1 MSQEIAIEETIADK
15 DFYLLSRIDRSIAD
29 NLRDIEKSFNEDAGI
44 VTDFIV
50 FITKNLHKDIFGF
63 TSFTLNDFCKATGRN
78 KQELCEKHPYFVSNP
93 KATPPEYFGHTFS
106 TNFDYALFNMLH
118 KNIIFAKSYDYTSD
132 GKEISLKN
140 FSILKDIK
148 LNVDRNSN
156 AVKLYDIRISDEMLE
171 GFLQRYY
178 TIETTGYKEVGK
190 GRGGDGRKR
199 LYIFLYKTR
208 HILLSQNKHLTK
220 FPLDYL
226 CSIAGVS
233 VKEPKNRKTSLK
245 RLLVAMQENGKL
257 PFKYTFVQGDK
268 SNKYQED
275 YWVQLDYKTNSKL
288 GNLLEKKG
296 DHVFYHALVTNL
308 QHLFSSTHSHVVI
321 AGEKDTFQRWMT
333 NNSVDLVEKANVL
346 CSSWYKAYNVKITID
361 QAKRMIRNK
370 FLENE

>member
-1 MSQEIAIEETIADK
+1 MSTETAIEKPATDK

-50 FITKNLHKDIFGF
+50 FITKNLGQDIFGY

-78 KQELCEKHPYFVSNP
+78 KQELCEKHPYFVNNP
-93 KATPPEYFGHTFS
+93 KAVPPEYFGHTFS
-106 TNFDYALFNMLH
+106 TFFDYALFNMLH
-118 KNIIFAKSYDYTSD
+118 KNIIFAKSYDYNSA

-156 AVKLYDIRISDEMLE
+156 AVKLYDIRISDEMME

-178 TIETTGYKEVGK
+178 TIETNGYKEVGK

-208 HILLSQNKHLTK
+208 HILLSQKKYITK
-220 FPLDYL
+220 LPVDYL
-226 CSIAGVS
+226 ASIAGIV

-245 RLLVAMQENGKL
+245 RLLLAMKENGKL
-257 PFKYTFVQGDK
+257 PFEYSFVQGDK
-268 SNKYQED
+268 SQKYQED
-275 YWVQLDYKTNSKL
+275 YWVQLNYSANAELSSL
-288 GNLLEKKG
+288 FEKKG
-296 DHVFYHALVTNL
+296 DHVFFHTLITNL
-308 QHLFSSTHSHVVI
+308 QTLFNSTRASVVI
-321 AGEKDTFQRWMT
+321 EGEKDTFQRWLT
-333 NNSVDLVEKANVL
+333 NTSYDLDAKANVF
-346 CSSWYKAYNVKITID
+346 CSSYYRAYNTKITID
-361 QAKRMIRNK
+361 QAKRLIQDK